1 MKHLSLRRSAIR
13 VIAILLISVMLL
25 STFASCSGS
34 RGKTLM
40 KLGSSTISVNVYQLF
55 LTRMKGTLARS
66 IGSDVL
72 SQTFWD
78 QTIRLDG
85 TTYNDYFTSEVL
97 NNTKNYLVCLYL
109 FDKYGLKLSDE
120 TVAAVDK
127 KMEDLIVGDGD
138 GSKSA
143 LNQILSTYGVNYNIL
158 REVYLLEAKLDALQ
172 AYLYGANGSM
182 IADSAKEEFMQANYT
197 CFRQIFLASYYYVYE
212 TDAYGNTVYYN
223 KDETKYVYDT
233 ENGYPMIDEKTG
245 KEIVDKFG
253 TVIYFD
259 LEAKPLYDTKN
270 GHAVYVTDE
279 DGNAQIKDYTEE
291 ELKQVEKQMEG
302 LMEELKDCT
311 PEEFEKKMREVSQ
324 DEDAVD
330 EYTNGYYLSKNT
342 TYGYAYL
349 NDIVDAL
356 AELKTGETRLVKSSY
371 GYHLIMKYDCEEG
384 AYADKT
390 NEVWFRDFID
400 DIIEYLF
407 LEEAEKYK
415 KDIIIDEKQLETV
428 DMKSV
433 SHNYYY

>member
-1 MKHLSLRRSAIR
+1 MKHLFLGRPKLGLVA
-13 VIAILLISVMLL
+13 VLLVAVMLL
-25 STFASCSGS
+25 STLASCSGGQ
-34 RGKTLM
+34 GKTLM
-40 KLGSSTISVNVYQLF
+40 KLGSSTLSVNAYQLF
-55 LTRMKGTLARS
+55 LTRMKGTLART

-72 SQTFWD
+72 SEGFWD

-97 NNTKNYLVCLYL
+97 NNTKNYLVALYL

-127 KMEDLIVGDGD
+127 KMQDLVIGDGD

-143 LNQILSTYGVNYNIL
+143 LNQILSSYGVNYDIL
-158 REVYLLEAKLDALQ
+158 REVYLMEEKLDALQ
-172 AYLYGANGSM
+172 TYLYGASGSK

-212 TDAYGNTVYYN
+212 TDSYGNNVYYN

-253 TVIYFD
+253 SVVYFD
-259 LEAKPLYDTKN
+259 LEGKPLYDTKN
-270 GHAVYVTDE
+270 GHTVYVTDK

-291 ELKQVEKQMEG
+291 ELKQVEKQMEA
-302 LMEELKDCT
+302 LIEELKDCT

-324 DEDAVD
+324 DEDAVS
-330 EYTNGYYLSKNT
+330 EYTNGYYLSMKT
-342 TYGYAYL
+342 TYGYTYL

-356 AELKTGETRLVKSSY
+356 GELKVGETRLVKSDY
-371 GYHLIMKYDCEEG
+371 GYHLIMKYACEEG
-384 AYADKT
+384 AYADRA
-390 NEVWFRDFID
+390 NEVWFRDFAA

-407 LEEAEKYK
+407 LQEAEKYK
-415 KDIIIDEKQLETV
+415 KDIVIDQKQLETA